1 MLACPGHSA
10 YTSQSAVWELHV
22 IHTPHQWSGLERALT
37 IELGFQPGCLF
48 GRSPVK
54 VGYGVVMDTL
64 QVGFCS
70 LQYRVDT
77 QKGVSARIPVWV
89 SNAEGITET
98 TKFNPVL

>member
-1 MLACPGHSA
+1 M
-10 YTSQSAVWELHV
+10 
-22 IHTPHQWSGLERALT
+22 LT

-54 VGYGVVMDTL
+54 VGYGVVMGTL

-77 QKGVSARIPVWV
+77 QKGVNARTPVWV

-98 TKFNPVL
+98 TKLNPVV